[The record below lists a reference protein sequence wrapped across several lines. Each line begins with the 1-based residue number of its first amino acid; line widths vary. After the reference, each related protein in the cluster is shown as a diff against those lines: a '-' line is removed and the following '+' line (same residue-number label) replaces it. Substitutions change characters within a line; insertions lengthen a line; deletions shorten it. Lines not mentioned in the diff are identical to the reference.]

1 MGGETEW
8 QLESVATFA
17 AGCIAYH
24 GSSAVK
30 RKATDV
36 TLAVCRLGAAAS
48 VERLAAQP
56 PVADQAARERVTAA
70 LTGVLGDYTAE
81 LEGEGAAGQTMPPA
95 ADAAQTRAQ
104 SSYAAEREIE
114 TAAVVP

>member
-1 MGGETEW
+1 ME
-8 QLESVATFA
+8 
-17 AGCIAYH
+17 
-24 GSSAVK
+24 
-30 RKATDV
+30 TDV

-81 LEGEGAAGQTMPPA
+81 LEGDGGGEGAGGQTMPPA
-95 ADAAQTRAQ
+95 ADAQTRAQ